1 LLHVM
6 ALLALVS
13 AGLNFRWWRQ
23 HARSRSAAVAGSVGL
38 LVGGRAVRP
47 AVDPLALQVE
57 QQRRGVAAHPD
68 DDAARLAFARL
79 LFLTRRFPDAE
90 EQLRLLK
97 RRQPQ
102 RAEINYWLSLVQKQ
116 NGELDAALRSSQQ
129 ALRRDPHRELFRE
142 GLGEIYLA
150 QGRSEEAAGTFDAC
164 LKQQPD
170 SYAALM
176 GKARAMEQL
185 YEAKL
190 PVAIPEIV
198 SPVRKAVQLQP
209 RNPWGVTVLARMS
222 FAYLQQFEAAER
234 LARQALQ
241 LDPRQAEP
249 YLILVEI
256 YLDNP
261 TPDSAAKA
269 VVCARQAERLDPHNP
284 QPLYLLGRALLRQND
299 LPGAI
304 DAFEQ
309 STRIQWM
316 PEAVY
321 QLSLA
326 YARAGHMEKA
336 RHYSR
341 LYDSWSQ
348 FTERRKLLLALL
360 QHRPGDVGL
369 HAQLAELYL
378 AQGATEPARN
388 WLRKGLQLRPRDPT
402 LRRLLARA
410 AGRGERMNTNTP

>member
-1 LLHVM
+1 L
-6 ALLALVS
+6 
-13 AGLNFRWWRQ
+13 
-23 HARSRSAAVAGSVGL
+23 
-38 LVGGRAVRP
+38 
-47 AVDPLALQVE
+47 
-57 QQRRGVAAHPD
+57 
-68 DDAARLAFARL
+68 
-79 LFLTRRFPDAE
+79 
-90 EQLRLLK
+90 
-97 RRQPQ
+97 
-102 RAEINYWLSLVQKQ
+102 
-116 NGELDAALRSSQQ
+116 
-129 ALRRDPHRELFRE
+129 
-142 GLGEIYLA
+142 
-150 QGRSEEAAGTFDAC
+150 
-164 LKQQPD
+164 
-170 SYAALM
+170 
-176 GKARAMEQL
+176 EQL

-198 SPVRKAVQLQP
+198 APVRKAVQLQP

-222 FAYLQQFEAAER
+222 FAYLQQFETAER

-241 LDPRQAEP
+241 LDPSQAEP

-269 VVCARQAERLDPHNP
+269 VACARQAARLDPHNP

-309 STRIQWM
+309 STRIQLM

-326 YARAGHMEKA
+326 YARAGRMEKA
-336 RHYSR
+336 RHCSR

-360 QHRPGDVGL
+360 QHRPEDVSL

-378 AQGATEPARN
+378 AQGAIEPARN
-388 WLRKGLQLRPRDPT
+388 WLCKGLQLRPRDPT
-402 LRRLLARA
+402 LRRLRARVE
-410 AGRGERMNTNTP
+410 GRGGTINTKTRRTRSESSRWKG